1 MEFWSSSQSDMK
13 DVQYNLIAKFLTLKQ
28 RTIHSY
34 MYEYV
39 LLYRKVVY
47 KSFHSRV
54 TMNTLQLMF

>member
-39 LLYRKVVY
+39 LLY
-47 KSFHSRV
+47 
-54 TMNTLQLMF
+54 